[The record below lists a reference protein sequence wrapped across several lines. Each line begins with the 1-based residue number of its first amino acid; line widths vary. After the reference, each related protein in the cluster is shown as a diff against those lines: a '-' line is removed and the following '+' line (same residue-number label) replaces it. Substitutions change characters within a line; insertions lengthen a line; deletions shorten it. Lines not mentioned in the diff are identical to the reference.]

1 MERTCTG
8 CWNHEETTGH
18 ALWHCPKLKQFWKT
32 TGFWHLF
39 PTGLSKMTDLAEFLI
54 YMKQNNSKEEMETF
68 MGLSWL
74 VWNQRNQRIFQN
86 KKISY
91 NNWTPWAIDF
101 ISNTIQRTSTKI
113 TTTKPSQ
120 NIRWIPPKPGTYML
134 NCDAAVSKNNQ
145 NFALAAV
152 IRDHEGILIAAEVE
166 HHTGLVSIL
175 LAEISAIKLGLKL
188 IGGLI

>member
-1 MERTCTG
+1 
-8 CWNHEETTGH
+8 
-18 ALWHCPKLKQFWKT
+18 
-32 TGFWHLF
+32 
-39 PTGLSKMTDLAEFLI
+39 MTDLTEFLI
-54 YMKQNNSKEEMETF
+54 YMKQKSSKEEMETF

-91 NNWTPWAIDF
+91 NNWTPWAIDL
-101 ISNTIQRTSTKI
+101 ISNTLQRTSTKI

-145 NFALAAV
+145 HFALAAV
-152 IRDHEGILIAAEVE
+152 IRDHEGLLISAEAE
-166 HHTGLVSIL
+166 HHTGLVSVL
-175 LAEISAIKLGLKL
+175 LAEISAIKLGLQLVRSQQTKPF
-188 IGGLI
+188 ITASDSSSAQCTKFG